1 MLSEDRI
8 TTLHSYY
15 EGRISK
21 MRVSKMRVSK
31 MRANGRPLKSLSF
44 LIARREGPV
53 RRIK

>member
-15 EGRISK
+15 EGRI
-21 MRVSKMRVSK
+21 SKMRVSK